1 MPNKTKSTEIIETI
15 DRLIE
20 EDDLSTRSGLK
31 LAFSALRDAISV
43 ISGVDDRIN
52 DVEKKVNVMWI
63 GYNVAV
69 WGIAILGASMIGLV
83 WSLITGAAKIT
94 FGNTP

>member
-83 WSLITGAAKIT
+83 WSLITGVAKIT